1 MKYIIPAAFVIGLF
15 SLSPAHAGGC
25 GKGYHAHSPQEMAS
39 KYFNQMDANGDEIV
53 TKAEFEASP
62 VAKMIKSFDALEPND
77 SGEVT
82 KSAFIQIMV
91 KMHPE
96 TRYEA

>member
-1 MKYIIPAAFVIGLF
+1 MKYTIPAVIASVLF
-15 SLSPAHAGGC
+15 TLSPTYAGSC
-25 GKGYHAHSPQEMAS
+25 GKGDHAHSLQEMAS
-39 KYFNQMDANGDEIV
+39 KYFEKMDANGDEIV

-91 KMHPE
+91 KIHPE
-96 TRYEA
+96 IRNEV